1 MCYKNTT
8 VDPEGLKKTAEEI
21 LEGKIVT
28 TAFDY
33 KPYHTGENMH
43 FCSYSLNKDARAR
56 IKYIDGYNR
65 SDVYINNIEKIT
77 YKGKTLYQKEDKK
90 CS

>member
-1 MCYKNTT
+1 
-8 VDPEGLKKTAEEI
+8 
-21 LEGKIVT
+21 
-28 TAFDY
+28 
-33 KPYHTGENMH
+33 MH

-77 YKGKTLYQKEDKK
+77 YKGKTLYQKEDK
-90 CS
+90 